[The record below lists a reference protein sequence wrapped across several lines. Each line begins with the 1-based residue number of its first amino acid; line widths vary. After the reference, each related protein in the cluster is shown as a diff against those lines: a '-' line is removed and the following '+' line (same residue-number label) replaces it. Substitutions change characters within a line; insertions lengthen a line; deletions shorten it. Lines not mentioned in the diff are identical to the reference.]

1 MANDESLSGAPA
13 DGLSTDVGQEATAVA
28 SAPAASTQKPSKQV
42 TGAPKGKA
50 KKKDK
55 FKGRPPTPQ
64 YNVRATIV
72 RRQLTVGDQSLF
84 RLVELQWPHV
94 HHALY
99 YITVFAPESIG
110 GRVVTAANKGIKAY
124 ISEKLEVAKQ
134 LLKDA
139 QEVAQD
145 AGVLMGEHGFTK
157 EVVVE
162 VSSQVETDVLQLIR
176 TLDDYVVVSDSLWIG
191 REIDD
196 KKKEDAHADVK
207 STLSTLHK
215 LAIRMRTKLIEYRKS
230 KIEKNQTKSDQ
241 DIAVEFE
248 QMVLGMTGI
257 DIQTA
262 RPAALQDPVS
272 DGAPQKVP
280 AAHRANLG
288 DQTAAGRQ
296 AKGAA
301 PERAPAPEL
310 KDAGQAASF
319 ATAEA

>member
-1 MANDESLSGAPA
+1 MANDESLAGAQT
-13 DGLSTDVGQEATAVA
+13 DSLSTQDGVPPVTEQKEG
-28 SAPAASTQKPSKQV
+28 SKPPAKSVKP
-42 TGAPKGKA
+42 GNAAGKA
-50 KKKDK
+50 KPKKEK
-55 FKGRPPTPQ
+55 FKGRAPTPQ

-110 GRVVTAANKGIKAY
+110 GRVVTAANRGIKAY
-124 ISEKLEVAKQ
+124 IGEKLDVAKQ
-134 LLKDA
+134 LLRDA
-139 QEVAQD
+139 QEAAQD

-176 TLDDYVVVSDSLWIG
+176 ALDDYVVVSDSLWIG

-196 KKKEDAHADVK
+196 KKKEDAHSDVK
-207 STLSTLHK
+207 NTLSTLHK
-215 LAIRMRTKLIEYRKS
+215 LAIRMRTKLIEYRRS
-230 KIEKNQTKSDQ
+230 KIEKSQTKSDQ
-241 DIAVEFE
+241 DIAAEFE

-262 RPAALQDPVS
+262 RP
-272 DGAPQKVP
+272 P
-280 AAHRANLG
+280 AAEAESGGEAAGQQVPSAHKANPG
-288 DQTAAGRQ
+288 DQVKVKKPGRTPKAIAGEAVAELVADAQ
-296 AKGAA
+296 A
-301 PERAPAPEL
+301 L
-310 KDAGQAASF
+310 
-319 ATAEA
+319 ATVEA